1 MTRVEIQDDRLI
13 AHIQGVD
20 KVLAL
25 KSELTI
31 PLAHVKGASVSP
43 PDVRRRWGSLLRAH
57 VPGTDLP
64 YVVMAGTFGSS
75 TESMRSGTCTI
86 PIGPSSSSWTT
97 NDSPTSCLRW
107 RIRRRRPPPSMP
119 RSPAFQ
125 EQGRNHHDGK
135 PGKPERVAP
144 EDVGEPVDAEV
155 EA

>member
-64 YVVMAGTFGSS
+64 YVVMAGTFVFLDG
-75 TESMRSGTCTI
+75 EH
-86 PIGPSSSSWTT
+86 
-97 NDSPTSCLRW
+97 
-107 RIRRRRPPPSMP
+107 
-119 RSPAFQ
+119 AFWDV
-125 EQGRNHHDGK
+125 HD
-135 PGKPERVAP
+135 PDRTVVIELDHERFANLVL
-144 EDVGEPVDAEV
+144 EV
-155 EA
+155 EDPQAKAAAINAALAGRY